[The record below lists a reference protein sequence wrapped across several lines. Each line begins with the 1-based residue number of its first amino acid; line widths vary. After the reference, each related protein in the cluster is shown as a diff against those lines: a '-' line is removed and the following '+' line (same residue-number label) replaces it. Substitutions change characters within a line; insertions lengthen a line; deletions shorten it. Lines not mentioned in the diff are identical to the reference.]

1 MKATFYASMMSVIVL
16 AMMPN
21 NVTADF
27 IDPQADSLA
36 QIEAETYAMEE
47 VAEEPTP
54 ETWAE
59 LESLTESL
67 AELDLEADDK
77 GKKDKKGKKGKKGG
91 KKDDKDKSDKSDKD
105 SDEEADKKDENEKYA
120 KMEAEKKAAEAKNK
134 TNADQM

>member
-67 AELDLEADDK
+67 AELDLEAE

-91 KKDDKDKSDKSDKD
+91 KKDDKDKSDKD

>member
-77 GKKDKKGKKGKKGG
+77 GKKGKKGKKGG
-91 KKDDKDKSDKSDKD
+91 KKDDKDKSDKD

>member
-67 AELDLEADDK
+67 AELDLEAE